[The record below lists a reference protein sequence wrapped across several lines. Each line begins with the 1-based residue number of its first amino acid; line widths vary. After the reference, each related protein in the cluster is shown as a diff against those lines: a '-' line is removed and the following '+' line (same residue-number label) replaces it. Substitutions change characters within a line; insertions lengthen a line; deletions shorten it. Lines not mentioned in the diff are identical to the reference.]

1 MYGGNKEC
9 MHNLMTRIGWVLSG
23 IPFFAKFCWNL
34 PSGSRRFSEFIDV
47 FSLFRNNHPL
57 IGKGHGPSFEQT

>member
-9 MHNLMTRIGWVLSG
+9 MHYLIIISG

-34 PSGSRRFSEFIDV
+34 PSGSRWFSEFIDV

-57 IGKGHGPSFEQT
+57 LGKGHGPSFEQT